1 MITKII
7 IKRDVVKGK
16 EKDFFV
22 QLKNLRLNAMYQ
34 KGYISGET
42 LLCAEKTNKVLV
54 ISKWETLEDWKNW
67 LQSETRKELDTKI
80 EELQENPTEYEH
92 YVFPKY
98 RAAAD
103 HGFPPPLQG
112 SAGRVI

>member
-7 IKRDVVKGK
+7 IKRDVLSGN
-16 EKDFFV
+16 EKDFFA
-22 QLKNLRLNAMYQ
+22 QLKNLRLNAMQQ

-42 LLCAEKTNKVLV
+42 LLCAENTNKVLV
-54 ISKWETLEDWKNW
+54 ISKWETLGDWKSW
-67 LQSETRKELDTKI
+67 QQSSVRKGLDSQLS
-80 EELQENPTEYEH
+80 ELQENPTEYEH
-92 YVFPKY
+92 YVFPRY

-112 SAGRVI
+112 GAGQVI